1 MLKYLSKFLYITAE
15 RKSRLLFLL
24 CLFLTTGI
32 LDAVGIGLIGPFIA
46 LANEPQTIRQNTL
59 LNWAYIQSG
68 LSSEAIFI
76 SLLGLC
82 ILGVFYLKSFSF
94 FWVQKYIYKF
104 SYSLQ
109 ASLRLRLLRSYLTVP
124 YTFHLSRSSPGLIQ
138 NILEETSNF
147 CQAVAIPLL
156 NSISNAIVILIIFL
170 LLAKTNALATLAVLV
185 IPLLAFFPYYHFRQ
199 KIEYWGREGS
209 KASAEMVRVVNH
221 SLGGIKETRVIGCE
235 AFFEQQMEQQ
245 VERQANAS
253 YQFST
258 FKLLPRIMI
267 EVLVIT
273 FLVVLT
279 SIFLFSQSSQNFIS
293 VLGIFAMAS
302 IRLMP
307 SINYFTSIFGV
318 LRYSSYTVD
327 KLYFD
332 LKELEEQRAEKHL
345 LSVVEAGV
353 DRPRQLKQYC
363 DDQVVSFTKDI
374 TIQNLSYRYPDTPEP
389 ALRSISLKI
398 KKGQSIGLIGKSGAG
413 KTTLVDVIL
422 GLLKPESGDI
432 LVDGAS
438 IYSNLRAWQNL
449 LGYIPQ
455 SIFLAEDTIERNI
468 AFGVPD
474 ELIDSKKMEEAIQ
487 AAQLT
492 ELVKSLPD
500 GIKTSIGERGVRLSG
515 GQRQRIGIARVLY
528 HGREILVLDEATAA
542 LDNETE
548 SLVSEAI
555 QSLSGRQTLII
566 IAHRLTTIEKCDC
579 IYVVDKGRIVRS
591 GSYKEVV
598 PVAPNNR

>member
-1 MLKYLSKFLYITAE
+1 MLKYFSKLLYIVAE
-15 RKSRLLFLL
+15 RRSRLLFLL

-46 LANEPQTIRQNTL
+46 LASEPKTIYQNSW
-59 LNWAYIQSG
+59 LNWVYIRSG
-68 LSSEAIFI
+68 LSSEAAFI
-76 SLLGLC
+76 SLLGLF
-82 ILGVFYLKSFSF
+82 ILTIFYIKSFSF
-94 FWVQKYIYKF
+94 FLVQKYIYKF
-104 SYSLQ
+104 SYGMQ
-109 ASLRLRLLRSYLTVP
+109 ASLRSRLLHSYLTVP
-124 YTFHLSRSSPGLIQ
+124 YTFHLNRSSPGLIQ

-170 LLAKTNALATLAVLV
+170 LLTKTNALATLAILV
-185 IPLLAFFPYYHFRQ
+185 IPLFAFFPYYHFRG

-235 AFFEQQMEQQ
+235 PFFEQQMEQQ
-245 VERQANAS
+245 VQRQANAA
-253 YQFST
+253 YQFGT

-267 EVLVIT
+267 EVLLIT

-279 SIFLFSQSSQNFIS
+279 SIFLFSQSGQNFIS

-332 LKELEEQRAEKHL
+332 LKELEGQRVEKYL
-345 LSVVEAGV
+345 PPAVEV
-353 DRPRQLKQYC
+353 DVDKSHPLKQPY
-363 DDQVVSFTKDI
+363 DNQVVSFTRDI
-374 TIQNLSYRYPDTPEP
+374 MIQNLSYRYPDTPEP
-389 ALRSISLKI
+389 ALRNISLAI

-422 GLLKPESGDI
+422 GLLRPESGDI
-432 LVDGAS
+432 LVDGVS

-492 ELVKSLPD
+492 ELVESLPD

-555 QSLSGRQTLII
+555 QSLSGRKTLII
-566 IAHRLTTIEKCDC
+566 IAHRLTTIEKCNC

-598 PVAPNNR
+598 PVSPSR